1 MSDAP
6 EVATSTEGRDLGSA
20 RSQTP
25 PARWVSEPEAAALL
39 HRYGIAYPD
48 HELAKDAA
56 QAVAAAT
63 RIGYPVV
70 MKVVS
75 GQIVHKSEVGGVIV
89 GLANERALRR
99 GFRTLRE
106 RARANAPASVLDGVL
121 IASQAPSGL
130 ELIIGGHRDA
140 IFGPVVAAGLGGT
153 LVEVLGDV
161 ALRLAPLT
169 SRDARAM
176 IDETKLANLL
186 AGSRGSP
193 ALDRP
198 AVEQLLLAVSE
209 LLVAESDV
217 IELDLNPVRAYET
230 RCLALDVRL
239 RVASTLDSTTEPA
252 GRGSGPACGMS

>member
-1 MSDAP
+1 VNDRP
-6 EVATSTEGRDLGSA
+6 DVATSTEGRDLGSA
-20 RSQTP
+20 KGQTP
-25 PARWVSEPEAAALL
+25 QARWISEPQAAALL

-48 HELAKDAA
+48 HEFANDVA

-75 GQIVHKSEVGGVIV
+75 EQIVHKSDVGGVIV

-99 GFRTLRE
+99 GFRTLHE
-106 RARANAPASVLDGVL
+106 RMRANAPATVLDGVL
-121 IASQAPSGL
+121 IASQAPAGL

-140 IFGPVVAAGLGGT
+140 MFGPVVAAGLGGT

-169 SRDARAM
+169 ARDARAM

-193 ALDRP
+193 ALDRS
-198 AVEQLLLAVSE
+198 AVEQLLLAVSD

-239 RVASTLDSTTEPA
+239 GVASTLGSTAAPA
-252 GRGSGPACGMS
+252 GRGGGPACRTS